1 MWPNFQEG
9 KRLAKAGRLT
19 LTKAKVYIEL
29 IKQKDKLFDMHSED
43 PGRRKAL
50 EEEWGV
56 KMGERERLYLEDQ
69 RGPSTFPAQYP
80 VKQQATNIDDTP
92 TNNMDMERLMGLTK
106 LQTLGAASRS
116 IILQGPEGVQGEG
129 QLQEL

>member
-1 MWPNFQEG
+1 M
-9 KRLAKAGRLT
+9 
-19 LTKAKVYIEL
+19 
-29 IKQKDKLFDMHSED
+29 
-43 PGRRKAL
+43 
-50 EEEWGV
+50 

-80 VKQQATNIDDTP
+80 VEQQATNIDDTP
-92 TNNMDMERLMGLTK
+92 TNNMDMERLMGLTYQRLKK